1 MTRYRVFKR
10 ERWIQEVLIEADSEI
25 EARILVA
32 DGHGD
37 IYADPEYDG
46 DVEFIDWQVQ
56 KEE

>member
-10 ERWIQEVLIEADSEI
+10 ERWIQEVHIEAVSEI
-25 EARILVA
+25 EALLLVA

-37 IYADPEYDG
+37 IYDDPEYDE